1 MKLPNPAVLRR
12 NALFKGLSDEQ
23 LQMVADH
30 SRLKSHDRG
39 HLLFLQGDPAPCFFL
54 VLDGWVTVYRDT
66 PDGEHTVIHV
76 VRPGETFAEPAA
88 LNLGIYPAS
97 AEAATDCRILEI
109 PASTLMELLAQDP
122 AIALRVI
129 GQLSQRLRFMVTE
142 LERFHIK
149 SAPQRLACFL
159 VELSPGDAPRAEV
172 VLPFDK
178 TLIAARLG
186 MKPESLSRALARL
199 RQYGVCANRGHNV
212 ELTDLPALRAFCRGI
227 NQPRGKS

>member
-1 MKLPNPAVLRR
+1 MRLPDPESLRIHSMFR
-12 NALFKGLSDEQ
+12 SLTAEQ
-23 LQMVADH
+23 LRTVTDN
-30 SRLKSHDRG
+30 SRMKNHGRG

-54 VLDGWVTVYRDT
+54 VLEGWVTVYRDT
-66 PDGEHTVIHV
+66 PDGDHTVIHV

-97 AEAATDCRILEI
+97 AEAATDCKVLEI
-109 PASTLMELLAQDP
+109 SATTLKKLLTEDP
-122 AIALRVI
+122 SIALRVI

-142 LERFHIK
+142 LERFHVK

-159 VELSPGDAPRAEV
+159 VELSPHGAPRAEV

-199 RQYGVCANRGHNV
+199 RKYGVRANRGHNV
-212 ELTDLPALRAFCRGI
+212 ELSDLPLLRDFCRGTT
-227 NQPRGKS
+227 QAE